1 MLVLVAGSL
10 LAADAQSELS
20 KAVAK
25 LGDQP
30 NYSWT
35 TTMKMPDDSRMQMGP
50 TEGKTE
56 KGGYTYTS
64 SAFGDRKMERIAKGD
79 KVAFTRQ
86 GEWQSADDSAGQG
99 RGMMRGLRT
108 PAEQATDL
116 LKYVTDVKKEGEVYT
131 GKISEQGVK
140 SMITFR
146 RRGGEEPEVRDPSGT
161 AKFWVK
167 DGMLSKYEFQ
177 IKGGMTFNN
186 NDIQMD
192 RTTTVEIKNVGKTK
206 VEVPA
211 EAKEKLS

>member
-192 RTTTVEIKNVGKTK
+192 RTTTVEIKDVGKTK

>member
-1 MLVLVAGSL
+1 MLVFVAGSL

-192 RTTTVEIKNVGKTK
+192 RTTTVEIKDVGKTK